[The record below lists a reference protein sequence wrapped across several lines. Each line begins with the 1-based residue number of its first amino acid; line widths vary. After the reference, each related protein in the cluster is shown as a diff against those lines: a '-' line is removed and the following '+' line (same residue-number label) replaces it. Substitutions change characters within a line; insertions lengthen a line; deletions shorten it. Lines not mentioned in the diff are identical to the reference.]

1 MKKFSILLAALL
13 GTATVAQAQVAAG
26 YGFSPFVVPAEMV
39 GYLLTTSDY
48 TPVFNADATIETPY
62 EYVFAD
68 GSVASSRWSG
78 TTGKAFEIGFDF
90 PFAGEVMK
98 YFVPSVGGAIKLGA
112 TEELSAIANNY
123 FFTNS
128 NEAYD
133 NTVFFANKSGIQSTT
148 GLEMG
153 YILVGEAPARMLIV
167 GYKKYGLT
175 SDGSEFVNTG
185 IALCENGDII
195 FGVNGTTALANTYT
209 WIAGVRGVGPDNNTC
224 VGGDFDAVSRAKS
237 ATSNMSSSVVDN
249 SAFYF
254 TYPTDVV
261 APAVQPTDLVVDG
274 KTATT
279 LSGSFT
285 PAENVDYY
293 LVVVSE
299 GALDAAPEAEK
310 LYAKGDALGNGVVVD
325 YTTGNTFKATELK
338 GSTEYTFTIFASN
351 KYGFKGPEY
360 NTESPLVGTAATT
373 PGKPGPITI
382 YDITKDSFTLDVAAD
397 EAGDQIFVVVNNETH
412 NPGNYGVRAYHGDIS
427 AAYKTGDE
435 IEGGGKVAYFGPAA
449 TGIKLEGLQP
459 SLDYYFL
466 AYSYSEQYG
475 FSVEPDTVMA
485 KAMTII
491 ELPWAYTTWENSLYD
506 APTGWD
512 SNLAVAKAGN
522 YGTLVHSDPS
532 GYELSGCYIEG
543 KNYAKIAPMHVNQ
556 SEAALT
562 FDFAAYTWSRFTNP
576 QYNAYTWKD
585 ADKLYA
591 VIHSAEGDE
600 TVALLDGESFVEPD
614 TLGLTSWKVD
624 LTNYYDKTV
633 EVEIVFEVDAYDVYV
648 LMENF
653 KAEGNDVPP
662 VGIAGINREAIEGKA
677 YDLQGRRA
685 TNASGLFIKNGK
697 VIMVK

>member
-13 GTATVAQAQVAAG
+13 GTATVAQAQLGAA
-26 YGFSPFVVPAEMV
+26 YDFTRFIVPAEQVASMINTDNFTQIL
-39 GYLLTTSDY
+39 GT
-48 TPVFNADATIETPY
+48 DATIETPF

-68 GSVASSRWSG
+68 GTVATSKWGS

-98 YFVPSVGGAIKLGA
+98 YFVPSTGGALKLGA

-123 FFTNS
+123 FFTNY

-133 NTVFFANKSGIQSTT
+133 NTVFFANQSGIQSTT
-148 GLEMG
+148 GLLIG
-153 YILVGEAPARMLIV
+153 YTVIGQAPARILVV
-167 GYKKYGLT
+167 GYKQYGLA
-175 SDGSEFVNTG
+175 SDGTDAINFA

-195 FGVNGTTALANTYT
+195 FGINGTTALTGSYT
-209 WIAGVRGVGPDNNTC
+209 WLTGVRGVGPEDTTGIN
-224 VGGDFDAVSRAKS
+224 DFDTVNR
-237 ATSNMSSSVVDN
+237 ATSASSTLSSALPDN
-249 SAFYF
+249 TAFYF
-254 TYPTDVV
+254 SYPDDV
-261 APAVQPTDLVVDG
+261 AVPGAQPTDFEVTG
-274 KTATT
+274 ATATT
-279 LSGSFT
+279 IQGGFT
-285 PAENVDYY
+285 PAPTAEYS
-293 LVVVSE
+293 LIVVSE
-299 GALDAAPEAEK
+299 GALDAMPEAK
-310 LYAKGDALGNGVVVD
+310 TTYAKGDAIGNGVVVD
-325 YTTGNTFKATELK
+325 YTSGNTFKAQDLK

-351 KYGFKGPEY
+351 KYGTNGPQY
-360 NTESPLVGTAATT
+360 NTDSPLVGTAATT

-491 ELPWAYTTWENSLYD
+491 ELPWAYTTWENSLYN

-512 SNLAVAKAGN
+512 SNLSVAKAGN

-532 GYELSGCYIEG
+532 GYELSGRYIEG

-614 TLGLTSWKVD
+614 TLGLTSWSVD
-624 LTNYYDKTV
+624 LSKYYDKTV

>member
-1 MKKFSILLAALL
+1 MKKVSIILAALL
-13 GTATVAQAQVAAG
+13 GTATVAQAQLGAG
-26 YGFSPFVVPAEMV
+26 YSFSNLVAPAEMV
-39 GYLLTTSDY
+39 EQLIKVDDFTQVLAT
-48 TPVFNADATIETPY
+48 DATIETPF
-62 EYVFAD
+62 EYIFAD
-68 GSVASSRWSG
+68 GTVATSKWG
-78 TTGKAFEIGFDF
+78 ATEGKAFEIGFDF
-90 PFAGEVMK
+90 PFAGETMK
-98 YFVPSVGGAIKLGA
+98 YFVPSTGGAIKLGT
-112 TEELSAIANNY
+112 TENVSVIANSY
-123 FFTNS
+123 FFTNF

-133 NTVFFANKSGIQSTT
+133 NTIYFANDGGIKASTSLQI
-148 GLEMG
+148 GYMVMG
-153 YILVGEAPARMLIV
+153 QAPGRMLVI
-167 GYKKYGLT
+167 GYRQYGLDD
-175 SDGSEFVNTG
+175 SDAINFAFGLLET
-185 IALCENGDII
+185 GDIVYGI
-195 FGVNGTTALANTYT
+195 NGTTALTNSYS
-209 WIAGVRGVGPDNNTC
+209 WIAGVRGSGPEDITC
-224 VGGDFDAVSRAKS
+224 VGGNFDTVSRTKAAS
-237 ATSNMSSSVVDN
+237 STLSSSTVDN
-249 SAFYF
+249 TVLYF
-254 TYPTDVV
+254 SYPTDVV
-261 APAVQPTDLVVDG
+261 APYEQPTDFEVTD

-279 LSGSFT
+279 ISGTFT
-285 PAENVDYY
+285 PAVNADYS

-299 GALDAAPEAEK
+299 GALNALPEAQKTYE
-310 LYAKGDALGNGVVVD
+310 KGDAIGNGVVVD
-325 YTTGNTFKATELK
+325 YTKENTFKANDLK
-338 GSTEYTFTIFASN
+338 GTTEYTFTIFASN
-351 KYGFKGPEY
+351 KFGFNGPQY
-360 NTESPLVGTAATT
+360 NTVDPLVGTAATS
-373 PGKPGPITI
+373 PGKPGPLSI
-382 YDITKDSFTLDVAAD
+382 YDITKESFTLDVAAD
-397 EAGDQIFVVVNNETH
+397 EAGDQVFVVVSDITH
-412 NPGNYGVRAYHGDIS
+412 NPGNYGVRAYHGEIS
-427 AAYKTGDE
+427 DSYKTGDE

-662 VGIAGINREAIEGKA
+662 VGIAAINREAIEGKA

>member
-13 GTATVAQAQVAAG
+13 GTATVAQAQLGAG
-26 YGFSPFVVPAEMV
+26 YTFSSFVAPAEIV
-39 GYLLTTSDY
+39 AGLLNVDN
-48 TPVFNADATIETPY
+48 FNQVLATDATIETPF

-68 GSVASSRWSG
+68 GTVATSKWG
-78 TTGKAFEIGFDF
+78 ATEGKAFEIGFDF
-90 PFAGEVMK
+90 PFAGETMK
-98 YFVPSVGGAIKLGA
+98 YFVPSTGGAIKVGA
-112 TEELSAIANNY
+112 TENLSVGANSS
-123 FFTNS
+123 FFTNY

-133 NTVFFANKSGIQSTT
+133 NTIFFANDGGIKATT
-148 GLEMG
+148 GLQIG
-153 YILVGEAPARMLIV
+153 YIVMGEAPARMLIV
-167 GYKKYGLT
+167 GYRQYGLND
-175 SDGSEFVNTG
+175 SDAINFGF
-185 IALCENGDII
+185 ALMENGDII
-195 FGVNGTTALANTYT
+195 CGINGTTALTNSYS
-209 WIAGVRGVGPDNNTC
+209 WIAGVRAVGPDDTTC
-224 VGGDFDAVSRAKS
+224 VGDNFDTVYRSKS
-237 ATSNMSSSVVDN
+237 ASSTLSSSVTDN
-249 SAFYF
+249 TVLYF
-254 TYPTDVV
+254 TYPSDVV
-261 APAVQPTDLVVDG
+261 APEAQPTDFEVTD

-279 LSGSFT
+279 ISGKFT
-285 PAENVDYY
+285 PAVNADYS
-293 LVVVSE
+293 LVVISE
-299 GALDAAPEAEK
+299 GALNAVPEGQKIYE
-310 LYAKGDALGNGVVVD
+310 KGDAIGNGVVVD
-325 YTTGNTFKATELK
+325 YTKENTFKAQGLK
-338 GSTEYTFTIFASN
+338 GSTEYTITIFASN
-351 KYGFKGPEY
+351 KYGFNGPQY
-360 NTESPLVGTAATT
+360 NTVDPLVGITATT
-373 PGKPGPITI
+373 PGKPGSITI

-412 NPGNYGVRAYHGDIS
+412 NPGNYGPRAYHGDIS

-475 FSVEPDTVMA
+475 FSIEPDTVMA
-485 KAMTII
+485 RAMTII
-491 ELPWAYTTWENSLYD
+491 ELPWAYTTWENSIYD
-506 APTGWD
+506 VPTGWD
-512 SNLAVAKAGN
+512 SNLSVAKAGN

-532 GYELSGCYIEG
+532 GYELSGRYIEG

-614 TLGLTSWKVD
+614 TLGLTSWSVD
-624 LTNYYDKTV
+624 LSKYYDKTV

-653 KAEGNDVPP
+653 KAEGNEVPP

-685 TNASGLFIKNGK
+685 TNASGLIIKNGK